1 MDNRF
6 SVGFTYSPNG
16 STAMDHLNN
25 VRLSGYEWN
34 LDGKLEP
41 FEVSKNKDMSA
52 SAVCYV
58 PLSDEREY
66 SAELRNLAWNTKYYY
81 RFVAMTAN
89 DRQSYRGAIK
99 SFTIVNLGLK

>member
-1 MDNRF
+1 MQLPQEEQQAYCQEKFDSIKAAEDYNHVDNWF

-41 FEVSKNKDMSA
+41 NKEYKFN
-52 SAVCYV
+52 AVVQDHCSGNRAPSYV
-58 PLSDEREY
+58 GCR
-66 SAELRNLAWNTKYYY
+66 R
-81 RFVAMTAN
+81 M
-89 DRQSYRGAIK
+89 
-99 SFTIVNLGLK
+99 